1 MYLPSKNKQLVYPC
15 VYSPPRC
22 LRHPPLFF
30 LILHLTFN
38 KKRCCGN
45 YIVESCPRPC
55 PSYWIFLR
63 CSHLSCICISCGNQH
78 VTNKKGKNAPQ
89 PLSSWWFTAWK
100 RDSFFRQLCFFC
112 IKEDGWC
119 VLFFFASRHSLHPSS
134 PITLKNGGGNE
145 RFNERN
151 GAIDPPFI
159 LMGHRSQSITGLL
172 ILLLK
177 GEGGGQGEV
186 GRGREGV
193 WQVCWEIC
201 HPIYVFLACIDRPTS
216 FIISGSM
223 AAKAYWNTASK
234 TISSQVF

>member
-15 VYSPPRC
+15 AYSPPRC

-100 RDSFFRQLCFFC
+100 WDSFFRQLCFFC

-177 GEGGGQGEV
+177 GGGT
-186 GRGREGV
+186 GRGGARERGS
-193 WQVCWEIC
+193 
-201 HPIYVFLACIDRPTS
+201 LAGLLRDLPPNLCIL
-216 FIISGSM
+216 GL
-223 AAKAYWNTASK
+223 YWSPHQLYNQRVDV
-234 TISSQVF
+234 SQSILKYSQQNN